1 MKRVAPATEILENK
15 KRRVLDMDQVESEE
29 IPDNVVNEDR
39 TEESEAARSKFYSS
53 GLFIKSALVPLT
65 SLKPGVQ
72 SRYYLLKY

>member
-29 IPDNVVNEDR
+29 NTDYEVNADQ
-39 TEESEAARSKFYSS
+39 TEEKEAERSKFYSS